1 STRRESTA
9 LAVPANRI
17 HAGTTAITPAML
29 PLVVLT
35 QAEIDGLVAATPGG
49 AANIQDIYPL
59 APLQEGVL
67 FHHLMASEGDPYLL
81 NASLRFDSR
90 ERLDRFLDALQHVVA
105 RHDILRT
112 AIHWDGLS
120 EPVQVVWR
128 TAELRV
134 EEVGFDPRD
143 GSIAEQLQRHFDPRR
158 YRIEIGKAPLLHIA
172 AARESAD
179 GWLIHV
185 LFHHLAIDHTALD
198 EIRGEIRAMLAGDAQ
213 SLAVPVPFRNY
224 V

>member
-1 STRRESTA
+1 GYEAPRGETEETLAAIWAELLKQPKVGRHDNFFELGGHSLLAIGVIERMRQIGLHADVRTLFNAPTPAGLAASTRRESTA

-120 EPVQVVWR
+120 
-128 TAELRV
+128 
-134 EEVGFDPRD
+134 
-143 GSIAEQLQRHFDPRR
+143 
-158 YRIEIGKAPLLHIA
+158 
-172 AARESAD
+172 
-179 GWLIHV
+179 
-185 LFHHLAIDHTALD
+185 
-198 EIRGEIRAMLAGDAQ
+198 
-213 SLAVPVPFRNY
+213 
-224 V
+224 